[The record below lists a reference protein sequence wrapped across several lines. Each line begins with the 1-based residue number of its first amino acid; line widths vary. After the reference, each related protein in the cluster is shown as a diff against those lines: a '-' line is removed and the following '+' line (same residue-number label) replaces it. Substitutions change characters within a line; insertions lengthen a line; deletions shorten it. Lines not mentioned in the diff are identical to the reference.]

1 MTLMNKRQKEVL
13 TIRLNNERS
22 VLKALEKSYAEAL
35 ESINSRIKQL
45 MLADDIQSKI
55 YQLKYQKALKKQVTT
70 ILNKLKYG
78 SYKTIS
84 DYLKGCY
91 EDGFFQT
98 LYDLQGQGIPLLFPI
113 DQKSM
118 TRAIQHNTKLSQTLY
133 KKLGVDIN
141 KLDKTIANEI
151 TQAIATGDGYL
162 SVAYRMNKQMKTGY
176 YNSVRIARTEGH
188 RIQNESSYDC
198 MVKAKENGAD
208 IVKQWDATLDS
219 HTRPDHVELDG
230 QIRELDEPFTVNG
243 FEAMYP
249 AGFGVPEEDIN
260 CRCALL
266 QRARSA
272 LKEDG
277 TYEKWDNENHV
288 LKKDLSEYDN
298 YQEFKTHAK
307 NLLGV

>member
-1 MTLMNKRQKEVL
+1 MMLMNKRQKEVL
-13 TIRLNNERS
+13 TIRLNSEKS
-22 VLKALEKSYAEAL
+22 VLKALEKSYAEAM
-35 ESINSRIKQL
+35 EIIDKKIKEL
-45 MLADDIQSKI
+45 MLSDDIQSKI
-55 YQLKYQKALKKQVTT
+55 YQLKYQKALKKQVNTV
-70 ILNKLKYG
+70 LNKLKYG
-78 SYKTIS
+78 SYKTIN
-84 DYLKGCY
+84 DYLKDCY

-113 DQKSM
+113 NQKAM
-118 TRAIQHNTKLSQTLY
+118 TRAIQHDTQLSKTLY

-141 KLDKTIANEI
+141 KLNRSIANEI

-162 SVAYRMNKQMKTGY
+162 NIAFRVNKQMKSGY

-188 RIQNESSYDC
+188 RVQNESTYDC
-198 MVKAKENGAD
+198 LCTAKNNGAD

-230 QIRELDEPFTVNG
+230 QIREIDEPFTVNG

-249 AGFGVPEEDIN
+249 SGFGIPEEDIN

-272 LKEDG
+272 LSEEG

-288 LKKDLSEYDN
+288 LLKDLSEHDN
-298 YQEFKTHAK
+298 YQDFKTHAQEI
-307 NLLGV
+307 LGG